1 MHGWNQE
8 ASSALGSLEA
18 PITDSAPESVRP
30 VTSGRPLAGIEGRL
44 RSLLASS
51 FVKFCVVGATGV
63 LVDMALLF
71 VLSDPSMLGLGLT
84 RSKVLAAE
92 VAILSNFLLND
103 AWTFGAV
110 SQRRPGIG
118 PRVRRFLRFNA
129 ICTVG
134 LLLNVGILNV
144 LFNLFD
150 MNRYVAN
157 ALAILSVTAWNYLMN
172 RKLNWSQSV
181 PSPR

>member
-8 ASSALGSLEA
+8 ASSALGSLDA
-18 PITDSAPESVRP
+18 PTKEIAPQSAGPGWD
-30 VTSGRPLAGIEGRL
+30 TRL
-44 RSLLASS
+44 LGAKLGLRTLLASS
-51 FVKFCVVGATGV
+51 FVKFCVVGGTGV

-84 RSKVLAAE
+84 RSKIVAAE
-92 VAILSNFLLND
+92 VAILSNFALND

-110 SQRRPGIG
+110 SRARPGIG

-134 LLLNVGILNV
+134 LLLNVAILNV

-150 MNRYVAN
+150 MNRYLAN
-157 ALAILSVTAWNYLMN
+157 AVAILSVTGWNYLMN
-172 RKLNWSQSV
+172 RKLNWATK
-181 PSPR
+181 PAR